1 MENLTHIIQKG
12 GIYMWDFFINATIW
26 TLAFYGLYEIIKN
39 IIYIFSYTNLK
50 SNGIYVI
57 VAAKNQENIIEGFI
71 RGILFRFLYGKEDN
85 IKDII
90 IADLN
95 SKDSTKQ
102 ILDKMKN
109 DYNNIQITTWK
120 ECKEIIDNI
129 NVS

>member
-1 MENLTHIIQKG
+1 
-12 GIYMWDFFINATIW
+12 MWDFFINATIW

-39 IIYIFSYTNLK
+39 IIYIFSYTSLK

-57 VAAKNQENIIEGFI
+57 VATKNQENVIEGFL
-71 RGILFRFLYGKEDN
+71 RGILFRILYGRDDN

-95 SKDSTKQ
+95 SKDNTKQ

-109 DYNNIQITTWK
+109 DYNNIQVTTWK

-129 NVS
+129 NLS